1 MAGSL
6 RMGDVVRQYGRFQL
20 RILEFCRDDL
30 VIHALRYAVVLLNE
44 GNSDITELGSIEVEN
59 SDFPHLL
66 QYLHEWQRQQ
76 RMQIAILK
84 RDQSAIENAELKEE
98 HLAPSSWESRYQA
111 VEQALREIEPDYEP
125 GEPNYELPDIEHH
138 PETGR
143 YCQPS

>member
-6 RMGDVVRQYGRFQL
+6 RIGDVVKQYGRFQL
-20 RILEFCRDDL
+20 RTLEFCKDDL
-30 VIHALRYAVVLLNE
+30 IIPALRYAVVLHNE
-44 GNSDITELGSIEVEN
+44 GSAGMTELGSIEVEN

-111 VEQALREIEPDYEP
+111 VENALREIEPDYKP
-125 GEPNYELPDIEHH
+125 DEPNYELPEN
-138 PETGR
+138 R
-143 YCQPS
+143 A